1 MKTNDVSPEEMK
13 RRTAR
18 FSELKPY
25 KQTQN
30 DAKGIPPDAMEMVS
44 ANCVY
49 PVMAPEGW
57 SGRNAI
63 ASVKGAPGLTVSLA
77 ECPPGDNPGLHA
89 HESSVE
95 NFFCVRGRFEITWG
109 DNGEHSTVLEPLDF
123 ISVPP
128 GVCRNFTNISDDVG
142 YLCVVIQPPQ
152 GDEFDK
158 VAFSPSLGEEIAKK
172 FGADTVTQ
180 MNDIGFNFDAGIDN

>member
-1 MKTNDVSPEEMK
+1 MKTTDVSNEVMG

-30 DAKGIPPDAMEMVS
+30 DANSIPPDAIEMVS
-44 ANCVY
+44 ADCVY
-49 PVMAPEGW
+49 PVMSPEGW
-57 SGRNAI
+57 AGRNGLAP
-63 ASVKGAPGLTVSLA
+63 VKGVPGLTVSLA

-89 HESSVE
+89 HEAAVE

-109 DNGEHSTVLEPLDF
+109 DNGEHSSVLEPLDF

-128 GVCRNFTNISDDVG
+128 GVCRNFTNVSDETG
-142 YLCVVIQPPQ
+142 YLLVVIQTPP
-152 GDEFDK
+152 GDAFDR
-158 VAFSPSLGEEIAKK
+158 VAFAPGLGEVIAKQ
-172 FGADTVTQ
+172 FGADTVAK
-180 MNDIGFNFDAGIDN
+180 MNDIGFHFDAGVDN

>member
-1 MKTNDVSPEEMK
+1 MKTTDVTVEEMR

-30 DAKGIPPDAMEMVS
+30 DARGIPPDAIEKVS

-49 PVMAPEGW
+49 PVMSPEGW
-57 SGRNAI
+57 SGRNGLA
-63 ASVKGAPGLTVSLA
+63 AVQGAPGLTISLA
-77 ECPPGDNPGLHA
+77 ECPPGDNPGLHV
-89 HESSVE
+89 HEKAIE

-109 DNGEHSTVLEPLDF
+109 DDGEHGTILEPLDF

-128 GVCRNFTNISDDVG
+128 GVMRNFTNVSDETG
-142 YLCVVIQPPQ
+142 YLCVTIQIPQ
-152 GDEFDK
+152 GGESDN
-158 VAFSPSLGEEIAKK
+158 VAFAPGLGDEIAEQ
-172 FGADTVTQ
+172 FGADTVAR
-180 MNDIGFNFDAGIDN
+180 MNAIGFKFNAGIDN